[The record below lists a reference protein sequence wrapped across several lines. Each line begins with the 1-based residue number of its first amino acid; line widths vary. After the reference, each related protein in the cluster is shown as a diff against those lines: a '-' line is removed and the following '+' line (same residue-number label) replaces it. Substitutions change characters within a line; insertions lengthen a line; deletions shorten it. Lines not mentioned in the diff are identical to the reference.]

1 MIIKL
6 ALSYKIY
13 GEYKYNEFHATL
25 LVGCWRVFLSPP
37 GPEWKYSGFRNLW
50 RRTEAGSRKLG
61 VSSRVNMHEVPRS
74 PWKRVWHELTRRD
87 HTKPIALIHV
97 LFWFVRC
104 LHNFQTISLEA
115 RAVRIFYQS
124 GQKWQLKF

>member
-13 GEYKYNEFHATL
+13 SEYKYNEFHATL
-25 LVGCWRVFLSPP
+25 LVGCCRVFLSPP
-37 GPEWKYSGFRNLW
+37 GPEWKYSGFRSLW

-124 GQKWQLKF
+124 SQKWQLKF